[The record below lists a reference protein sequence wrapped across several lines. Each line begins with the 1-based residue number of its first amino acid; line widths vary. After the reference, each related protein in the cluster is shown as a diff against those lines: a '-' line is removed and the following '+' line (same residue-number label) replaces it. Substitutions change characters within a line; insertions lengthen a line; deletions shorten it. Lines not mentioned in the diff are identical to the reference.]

1 MTNGDVIHT
10 STIAYLK
17 VYGDVWYPEKSVAN
31 ILSLAEVGSKFRLT
45 FDTEYENKCVLH
57 KSDGS
62 TISFKCTPNGLY
74 YHDIRWK
81 TETVKDYTL
90 ISAVANN
97 QERYI
102 RRQD

>member
-1 MTNGDVIHT
+1 MTNGGVTHT

-17 VYGDVWYPEKSVAN
+17 GYEDFWYDEKSVMN
-31 ILSLAEVGSKFRLT
+31 MLFLAEVGRKFRVM

-90 ISAVANN
+90 ISTVVNN
-97 QERYI
+97 N
-102 RRQD
+102 